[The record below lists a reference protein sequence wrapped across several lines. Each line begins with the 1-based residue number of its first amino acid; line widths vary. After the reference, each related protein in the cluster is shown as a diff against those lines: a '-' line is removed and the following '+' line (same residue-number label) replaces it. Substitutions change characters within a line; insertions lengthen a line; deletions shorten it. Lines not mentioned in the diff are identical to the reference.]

1 MTDMERALAFFEQ
14 AVERQYQ
21 NDLLI
26 LEEIKRF
33 FVRVEAPVRI
43 PDVADD
49 GVPFEVVNDG
59 LSPPPPPEPAAAS

>member
-1 MTDMERALAFFEQ
+1 MTDMERALIFFEQ
-14 AVERQYQ
+14 AIERQHQ
-21 NDLLI
+21 HDLLI

-33 FVRVEAPVRI
+33 FVRVEAPSI

-59 LSPPPPPEPAAAS
+59 LSPPPRPDPAAAS